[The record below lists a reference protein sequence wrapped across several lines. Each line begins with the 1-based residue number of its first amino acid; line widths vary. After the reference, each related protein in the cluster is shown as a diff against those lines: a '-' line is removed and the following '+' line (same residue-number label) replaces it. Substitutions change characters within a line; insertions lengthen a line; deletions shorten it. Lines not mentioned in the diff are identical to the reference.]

1 MPEEH
6 IASHR
11 HYIVYS
17 ILLICVVIVTT
28 ALVWSYSRPPA
39 NFMAGTVIHIE
50 KNSGLSAID
59 AELSDQH
66 IIRSPLL
73 FRIVVTILG
82 VIDGKK
88 SVGSGDY
95 LFKTSENIWQ
105 IAYRLVHNEQDL
117 MSVRVTFPEGITVR
131 NMAGILATVIDTSS
145 TSINPVFIFDIKG
158 FLALASTSEGY
169 LFPDTYLFLP
179 NETSADIITTMKN
192 NFNEKIA
199 TLSPSIVAFQTF
211 IQTSTVAQSYP
222 RTLANIV
229 TMASILEREATS
241 TADRRIIA
249 GILWKRL
256 DAGQPL
262 QVDAPFFY
270 ILGTTSVA
278 LTATDLATTSPY
290 NTYNHTGLTPTPI
303 GNPGFDALTDAI
315 MPTSTKY
322 WYYVSDKMGAIHYA
336 VTYAEQE
343 VNTRKYV
350 E

>member
-1 MPEEH
+1 MDLSEQG
-6 IASHR
+6 I
-11 HYIVYS
+11 IF
-17 ILLICVVIVTT
+17 
-28 ALVWSYSRPPA
+28 SRA
-39 NFMAGTVIHIE
+39 
-50 KNSGLSAID
+50 
-59 AELSDQH
+59 
-66 IIRSPLL
+66 
-73 FRIVVTILG
+73 ILG
-82 VIDGKK
+82 TAVNSSSISS
-88 SVGSGDY
+88 SVPD
-95 LFKTSENIWQ
+95 
-105 IAYRLVHNEQDL
+105 
-117 MSVRVTFPEGITVR
+117 
-131 NMAGILATVIDTSS
+131 
-145 TSINPVFIFDIKG
+145 FIFNKKE

-179 NETSADIITTMKN
+179 DETPADIISTMKN
-192 NFNEKIA
+192 NFNEKIT
-199 TLSPSIVAFQTF
+199 TLSPSIVAFQTS
-211 IQTSTVAQSYP
+211 IQISTVAQSYP